1 MTGVNRQTFELMVDV
16 VKASEKK
23 KKKPGRRPKLIVED
37 QVLMVIQ
44 YWREYRTY
52 YHIGLDWELSES
64 ATCRTVLK
72 IENILI
78 KSRKFSLPG
87 KKKLLE
93 MSSQLDL
100 VVMDVT
106 QYCSD
111 KRFTREVRTR
121 GGGDGGTR
129 RNSRMTYHFNLSPC
143 PLVPLSPCPV
153 ITKNLLTETYWDVTE
168 SPIERPKK
176 GQKKFFSGKQREH
189 TLKTQVVINQK
200 SSQIICLG
208 HGQGRIHDFR
218 LFKTSRVR
226 FGELLKVIADKGY
239 QGIKKIH
246 QLSETPVKKAKGKK
260 LTKAQ
265 KKYNRDLNRLRIT
278 VEHVNRRL
286 KIFKIL
292 DYRYRNR
299 HRRFGLRSNLI
310 AGIYNQ
316 ELAL

>member
-1 MTGVNRQTFELMVDV
+1 MKFWRAKKLTSKKFKRLTGVNRQTFELMVDV
-16 VKASEKK
+16 VKAWEKT

-93 MSSQLDL
+93 KSSQLDL
-100 VVMDVT
+100 VVM
-106 QYCSD
+106 
-111 KRFTREVRTR
+111 
-121 GGGDGGTR
+121 
-129 RNSRMTYHFNLSPC
+129 
-143 PLVPLSPCPV
+143 
-153 ITKNLLTETYWDVTE
+153 DVTE

-189 TLKTQVVINQK
+189 TLKTQVVIDQK

-208 HGQGRIHDFR
+208 YGQGRIHDFR

-226 FGELLKVIADKGY
+226 FGELLKVIADKGD